1 MARTRRDLTV
11 TVKVKV
17 TAAQA
22 RYLSGGAPVS
32 YTPVFLHASGS

>member
-11 TVKVKV
+11 TVKV

-22 RYLSGGAPVS
+22 RYMSGGAPVS
-32 YTPVFLHASGS
+32 YTPVFLLAGGS